1 MIKVEQ
7 YLFKWGSSSENA
19 IKMLQRFLKN
29 DFDINWVKNAK
40 VVKTNDKKI
49 RVYTE
54 EKSLDIIIDESKEKA
69 ILKIGDGRTYEIQ
82 VKEENG
88 EFFLVESRVSQGDI
102 YQNVEFIESVNEE
115 NGIVEISKI
124 VFPYIVVLT
133 QDCDLAQDFKFR
145 SDDSRT
151 GDKIILSV
159 LVAPIYNANHVY
171 LGEHLA
177 ELNQVMRQIQVK
189 GKGNKPTTEWR
200 NLVNNDN
207 PRYHHLEF
215 PNEVSIV
222 PSIID
227 FKHYF
232 SLNLEYLYEIR
243 GKNFICKV
251 SELYRED
258 ISQRFASFL
267 SRIGLP

>member
-1 MIKVEQ
+1 MTEVER
-7 YLFKWGSSSENA
+7 YLFKCGGLTENA
-19 IKMLQRFLKN
+19 IKMLRSFLKG
-29 DFDINWVKNAK
+29 DFDIDWVENAK
-40 VVKTNDKKI
+40 VIETDDKKI
-49 RVYTE
+49 HVCTE
-54 EKSLDIIIDESKEKA
+54 EKSLDIIIDEDKKKA
-69 ILKIGDGRTYEIQ
+69 ILKTSDGRTYDIR

-88 EFFLVESRVSQGDI
+88 ELFIVRSRVSQGDI

-115 NGIVEISKI
+115 NGIVKISKI
-124 VFPYIVVLT
+124 VFPYVVVLT

-145 SDDSRT
+145 SDDSKT
-151 GDKIILSV
+151 GDKLILSV
-159 LVAPIYNANHVY
+159 LVAPIYNAAHVY
-171 LGEHLA
+171 SGEHLT
-177 ELNQVMRQIQVK
+177 ELGLFMRQIKVK
-189 GKGNKPTTEWR
+189 KRGNKYTTEWR

-207 PRYHHLEF
+207 PRYHYLEF

-232 SLNLEYLYEIR
+232 SLNLEYLREIR
-243 GKNFICKV
+243 ETNFVCKV

>member
-1 MIKVEQ
+1 MIEVER
-7 YLFKWGSSSENA
+7 YLFKWGSLSENA
-19 IKMLQRFLKN
+19 IKRLQRFLKN
-29 DFDINWVKNAK
+29 DFDINWVENAK
-40 VVKTNDKKI
+40 VVKTNKKI

-69 ILKIGDGRTYEIQ
+69 ILKISDGRTYEIQ

-88 EFFLVESRVSQGDI
+88 EFFIVESRVSQGDI

-133 QDCDLAQDFKFR
+133 QDCDLTQDFKFR
-145 SDDSRT
+145 SDYSRT
-151 GDKIILSV
+151 GDKLILSV
-159 LVAPIYNANHVY
+159 LVAPIYNANHVC
-171 LGEHLA
+171 LGEHLT
-177 ELNQVMRQIQVK
+177 ELDRVMRQIQVK

-207 PRYHHLEF
+207 PRYHYLEF

-232 SLNLEYLYEIR
+232 SLNLEYLREIR
-243 GKNFICKV
+243 ETNFVCKV